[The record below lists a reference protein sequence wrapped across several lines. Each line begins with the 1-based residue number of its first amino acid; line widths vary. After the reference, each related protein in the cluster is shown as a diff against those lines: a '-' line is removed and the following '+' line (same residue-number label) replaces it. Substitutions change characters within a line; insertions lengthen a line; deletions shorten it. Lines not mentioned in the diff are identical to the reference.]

1 MLTNSIFKNI
11 YCLHAL
17 IRLLSRASSSL
28 SHLFHSRCRSCYLSH
43 IQSLSLMSFL
53 HSHYYVLAPP
63 PHSHSRPVSLPLRL
77 LSLSV
82 ATLCGVDE
90 CMKGTISVGL
100 GVKVCVSITFL
111 SFWVLWCFLLFIQNW
126 NLFQGK
132 VGLIFTLSF
141 FFFFLFLL
149 FLYYL

>member
-1 MLTNSIFKNI
+1 M
-11 YCLHAL
+11 
-17 IRLLSRASSSL
+17 SSSINRHVSKAAFMKTL
-28 SHLFHSRCRSCYLSH
+28 SYDTP
-43 IQSLSLMSFL
+43 FL
-53 HSHYYVLAPP
+53 PKLPTIISHYYVLAPP

-141 FFFFLFLL
+141 FFFFCFFFSFIIYKLFFL
-149 FLYYL
+149 FVH